1 MHHLAGLSLGG
12 LAVAIGHGLAIV
24 VLLLAVGRADLGV
37 RIPRLPFPN
46 PLSRLDLPEEAFP
59 EPRCEPLVDVV
70 VPRRSEVDH
79 HYWPAVRGTAAAVKS
94 PAAEPTANSLTR
106 GELMLSKSTL
116 DWHFD
121 FVSRT
126 ESSCRVR

>member
-12 LAVAIGHGLAIV
+12 LAVTVGHGLAVV
-24 VLLLAVGRADLGV
+24 VLFLAVGWTDLGV
-37 RIPRLPFPN
+37 RVPGLPLLN
-46 PLSRLDLPEEAFP
+46 PPSRLDLPKEAFP
-59 EPRCEPLVDVV
+59 KSGCEPLVDVV

-79 HYWPAVRGTAAAVKS
+79 HCRPAVRGAEAAIES
-94 PAAEPTANSLTR
+94 PAAEPTANSLVR

-121 FVSRT
+121 FINRT
-126 ESSCRVR
+126 GSSCRVR